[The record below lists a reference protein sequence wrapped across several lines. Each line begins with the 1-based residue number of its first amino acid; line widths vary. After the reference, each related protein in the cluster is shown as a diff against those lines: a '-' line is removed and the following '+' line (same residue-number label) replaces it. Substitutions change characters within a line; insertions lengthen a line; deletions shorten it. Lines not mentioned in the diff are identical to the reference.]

1 MSIENMVVSFIN
13 NVFAVANL
21 RLVAGD
27 LKNLYVSFWFSS
39 VLKKQIKS
47 HHVETVFTLDL
58 TIESLWCWVQYLDD
72 TKGIISQNLKDQFTI
87 V

>member
-72 TKGIISQNLKDQFTI
+72 TKGIISHILKENVKI
-87 V
+87 